1 MSGNSSLDKLN
12 AEGGE
17 FSHPRR
23 YAVFPSGS
31 VQTNDFAI
39 VHIGQFSFFSLKKGI
54 LRSGLF
60 QYRCE
65 AMSYY
70 YLITSNVYHTFSHP
84 EIVNSPI
91 LQEVKKLSEYY
102 SKRCKGNKK

>member
-1 MSGNSSLDKLN
+1 MSGNSSLDKQN
-12 AEGGE
+12 AEGGKI
-17 FSHPRR
+17 SYLRR

-39 VHIGQFSFFSLKKGI
+39 VMDNSRFSALKMGI

-65 AMSYY
+65 AMNYY

-84 EIVNSPI
+84 ETVSSPI
-91 LQEVKKLSEYY
+91 PQEVKTK
-102 SKRCKGNKK
+102 

>member
-1 MSGNSSLDKLN
+1 MSGNSSLDKQN
-12 AEGGE
+12 AEGGKI
-17 FSHPRR
+17 SYLRR

-39 VHIGQFSFFSLKKGI
+39 VHNGQFSFFSLKNGNFAV
-54 LRSGLF
+54 RPF

-65 AMSYY
+65 AMNYY

-84 EIVNSPI
+84 EIVSSPI
-91 LQEVKKLSEYY
+91 PQEVKTK
-102 SKRCKGNKK
+102 